1 MSVEGDGNAW
11 WQQHLMS
18 LLRKMQRWIGKL
30 HSFFYQASSSSYLG
44 HQEERPAHTEG
55 GFLLQLIHS
64 GPIDSPRDVSLS

>member
-1 MSVEGDGNAW
+1 MAAAAPDVLAQKDAKVD
-11 WQQHLMS
+11 
-18 LLRKMQRWIGKL
+18 RKVTFL
-30 HSFFYQASSSSYLG
+30 FPQASSSSYLG